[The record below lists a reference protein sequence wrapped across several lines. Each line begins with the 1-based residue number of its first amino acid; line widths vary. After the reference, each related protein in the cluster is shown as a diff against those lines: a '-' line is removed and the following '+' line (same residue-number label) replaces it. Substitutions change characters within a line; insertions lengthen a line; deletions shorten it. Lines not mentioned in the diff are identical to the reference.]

1 MILFKALSEMIYLL
15 IRSFSYKYT
24 EMFIEYIEI
33 LIMYVRIL
41 KHHRLNEKN
50 FMKKLF
56 FTLTILFAGT
66 QLWAQV
72 NQTVIIEHFTN
83 TRCSVCAARN
93 PAFYSLINDY
103 PEVLHI
109 AYHPSSPYSSCI
121 FSQHNP
127 TENDART
134 NYYGIYGGTP
144 RVVVQ
149 GKVVAPQNPLLM
161 ASQIEDKLEQAADFV
176 ISVEQLQN
184 TDEEAEVSVV
194 VKRIGDNN
202 PENLN
207 LYAIVAEKEIEYNAP
222 NGESLHHDVFR
233 KVLTDMPVS
242 IANVGDS
249 VVLNTDYSIDAEW
262 VANQMYVA
270 VMLQDESSKTV
281 LQSAASELL
290 SNPQSVADHKI
301 TISDDLFVPNPALHY
316 IRLNKTYQKQILL
329 AEIFD
334 LKGQKLIA
342 VNGTETIDV
351 SGLKQGL
358 YIVIARDMDGMR
370 YATKFLKSGY

>member
-1 MILFKALSEMIYLL
+1 
-15 IRSFSYKYT
+15 
-24 EMFIEYIEI
+24 
-33 LIMYVRIL
+33 
-41 KHHRLNEKN
+41 
-50 FMKKLF
+50 MKKIF

-83 TRCSVCAARN
+83 SRCSVCAARN
-93 PAFYSLINDY
+93 PAFYTLINDY

-109 AYHPSSPYSSCI
+109 AYHPSSPYSNCV

-149 GKVVAPQNPLLM
+149 GKIIGPQNPLLM
-161 ASQIEDKLEQAADFV
+161 ASQIEDKLEQAADFI
-176 ISVEQLQN
+176 ISVEQMQN
-184 TDEEAEVSVV
+184 TNEEAEVTIV

-202 PENLN
+202 PDNLN

-222 NGESLHHDVFR
+222 NGEYVHHDVFR
-233 KVLTDMPVS
+233 KVLTDTPVS

-249 VVLNTDYSIDAEW
+249 VLFNTSYTIDAEW
-262 VANQMYVA
+262 LANQMYVA
-270 VMLQDESSKTV
+270 VMLQDESSKNV

-290 SNPQSVADHKI
+290 SNPQSVADYKI
-301 TISDDLFVPNPALHY
+301 TITDDLFVPNPALHQ
-316 IRLNKTYQKQILL
+316 IRLNKNYEKQISH
-329 AEIFD
+329 AEIFNM
-334 LKGQKLIA
+334 KGLKLIA
-342 VNGTETIDV
+342 VDYVQTIDV
-351 SGLKQGL
+351 SGLQQGL
-358 YIVIARDMDGMR
+358 YLVIAKDIDDKR
-370 YATKFLKSGY
+370 YATKFLKSAY